1 MTSAASALTIDAPV
15 CRYVDLDNFTDA
27 LPAQVLS
34 DDERARAGRLRFP
47 VDRQRFEAAHVAL
60 RQALCDHTGLPHAA
74 LALTT
79 GAFGKPSL
87 AGHPRTQFSLSHSQ
101 GLALIAIG
109 GRGPLGADVELLR
122 PVPDAASLAAAH
134 FTRREQEALAALP
147 AHERDR
153 AFLTCWTRKEA
164 CLKAIGVGLL
174 VSSQSFEVG
183 LAPDCRSVELPVAG
197 RTLVLVLGPAP
208 ARADSVGSLAE
219 WRHTEARVQA
229 SGAGFEGG
237 PMGPMPSLSALKG
250 MTDARCA
257 GGVA

>member
-1 MTSAASALTIDAPV
+1 MTGDAHALSIDAPV
-15 CRYVDLDNFTDA
+15 CRYVELDGFTDT

-34 DDERARAGRLRFP
+34 DEERARAESLRFP
-47 VDRQRFEAAHVAL
+47 LDRQRFVAAHLAL
-60 RQALCDHTGLPHAA
+60 RQALCAYTGLHPAA
-74 LALTT
+74 LTLAT

-87 AGHPRTQFSLSHSQ
+87 AGPTRAQFSLSHSQ

-109 GRGPLGADVELLR
+109 GRGPLGADLELLR
-122 PVPDAASLAAAH
+122 PMPDATALAAAH
-134 FTRREQEALAALP
+134 FTPREQDALAALP
-147 AHERDR
+147 AHERDH

-174 VSSQSFEVG
+174 VSPQSFEVG
-183 LAPDCRSVELPVAG
+183 VTPDGRCVELPVAG

-219 WRHTEARVQA
+219 WRHTEARAQA
-229 SGAGFEGG
+229 SGAGSEGG
-237 PMGPMPSLSALKG
+237 RMQRLNARKG
-250 MTDARCA
+250 MAEARCA

>member
-1 MTSAASALTIDAPV
+1 MTSAASSLTIDAPV
-15 CRYVDLDNFTDA
+15 CRYVELDSFTDT

-34 DDERARAGRLRFP
+34 DEERARAESLRFP
-47 VDRQRFEAAHVAL
+47 VDRQRFVAAHVAL
-60 RQALCDHTGLPHAA
+60 RQALCDYTGLPPAA
-74 LALTT
+74 LTLAT

-122 PVPDAASLAAAH
+122 PMPDAATLAAAH
-134 FTRREQEALAALP
+134 FTQREQDALAALP
-147 AHERDR
+147 AHEHDH

-174 VSSQSFEVG
+174 MSSQSFEVG
-183 LAPDCRSVELPVAG
+183 VVPDCRSVELPVAG

-208 ARADSVGSLAE
+208 ARPDSVGSLAE

-229 SGAGFEGG
+229 SGGGFEGG
-237 PMGPMPSLSALKG
+237 PMRPLNALQG
-250 MTDARCA
+250 MAESRCA
-257 GGVA
+257 RGVA

>member
-1 MTSAASALTIDAPV
+1 MTSAAHALSIDAPV
-15 CRYVDLDNFTDA
+15 CRYVELDHFTDT

-34 DDERARAGRLRFP
+34 DEERARAESLRFP
-47 VDRQRFEAAHVAL
+47 VDRQRFVAAHVAL
-60 RQALCDHTGLPHAA
+60 RQALCDYTGLPPAA
-74 LALTT
+74 LTLAT

-122 PVPDAASLAAAH
+122 PMADAATLAAAH
-134 FTRREQEALAALP
+134 FTQREQDALAALP
-147 AHERDR
+147 AHERDG

-174 VSSQSFEVG
+174 MSSQSFEVG
-183 LAPDCRSVELPVAG
+183 VVPDCRSVELPVAG

-208 ARADSVGSLAE
+208 ARPDSVGSLAE

-229 SGAGFEGG
+229 SGGGFEGG
-237 PMGPMPSLSALKG
+237 PMRPLNSLQG
-250 MTDARCA
+250 MTEARCA
-257 GGVA
+257 RGVA

>member
-1 MTSAASALTIDAPV
+1 MTRAAASSLTIDAPV
-15 CRYVDLDNFTDA
+15 CRYVELDSVTDT

-34 DDERARAGRLRFP
+34 AEERARAESLRFP
-47 VDRQRFEAAHVAL
+47 IDRQRFVAAHVAL
-60 RQALCDHTGLPHAA
+60 RQALCDHTGLSPAA
-74 LALTT
+74 LTLAT

-87 AGHPRTQFSLSHSQ
+87 AGHPRTQFSMSHSQ

-122 PVPDAASLAAAH
+122 PMPDAASLATAH
-134 FTRREQEALAALP
+134 FTRREQDALAALP
-147 AHERDR
+147 AHERDQ

-174 VSSQSFEVG
+174 VSPQSFEVG
-183 LAPDCRSVELPVAG
+183 VTPDCRSVELPVAG
-197 RTLVLVLGPAP
+197 RTLVLMLEPAP
-208 ARADSVGSLAE
+208 ARPDSVGSLAE

-237 PMGPMPSLSALKG
+237 PMRPLSALQG

-257 GGVA
+257 RGVA

>member
-1 MTSAASALTIDAPV
+1 MTGAANALSIDAPV
-15 CRYVDLDNFTDA
+15 CRYVELDSFTDT

-34 DDERARAGRLRFP
+34 EEERARAQNLRFP
-47 VDRQRFEAAHVAL
+47 VDRQRFVAAHVAL
-60 RQALCDHTGLPHAA
+60 RQALCAYTGLAPD
-74 LALTT
+74 ALTLAI

-122 PVPDAASLAAAH
+122 PMPDADDLAAAH

-147 AHERDR
+147 ADERDR

-174 VSSQSFEVG
+174 VSPQSFDVG
-183 LAPDCRSVELPVAG
+183 LAPDSRSVELPVAG
-197 RTLVLVLGPAP
+197 RILVLALGPAP
-208 ARADSVGSLAE
+208 ARTDSVGSLAE
-219 WRHTEARVQA
+219 WRHTEARARPSQA
-229 SGAGFEGG
+229 DPEGRRMR
-237 PMGPMPSLSALKG
+237 PLNPRKG
-250 MTDARCA
+250 MSEARCA
-257 GGVA
+257 GGLA

>member
-1 MTSAASALTIDAPV
+1 MTGAAHALSIDAPV
-15 CRYVDLDNFTDA
+15 CQYVELDHFTDT
-27 LPAQVLS
+27 LPTQVLS
-34 DDERARAGRLRFP
+34 AEECARAESLRFP
-47 VDRQRFEAAHVAL
+47 VDRARFVAAHVAL
-60 RQALCDHTGLPHAA
+60 RQALCAYTGLAPD
-74 LALTT
+74 ALTLAT

-122 PVPDAASLAAAH
+122 PMSDAAALAAAH
-134 FTRREQEALAALP
+134 FTPHEQDALAALP
-147 AHERDR
+147 AHDRDR

-174 VSSQSFEVG
+174 VSPQSFEVG
-183 LAPDCRSVELPVAG
+183 VTPDCRSVELPVAG
-197 RTLVLVLGPAP
+197 RTLVLVLEPAP
-208 ARADSVGSLAE
+208 ARPDSVGSLAE
-219 WRHTEARVQA
+219 WRHTEARAQA

-237 PMGPMPSLSALKG
+237 PMRALNARQG
-250 MTDARCA
+250 MTEARCA